1 MKISVAG
8 IIVVDSYVFIAR
20 RLNIGQMGNRWE
32 FPGGKVED
40 GEDPKLALRRE
51 YKEEFNAD
59 VSVGK
64 EIATGHFTHNGCD
77 VKLIAY
83 EVSFNDE
90 DINWILTE
98 HSEVKW
104 VPLDEIPKENF
115 VDSDLMLYDD
125 IKRFYGNCNDNT
137 K

>member
-8 IIVVDSYVFIAR
+8 IAVVDSYVFIAR
-20 RLNIGQMGNRWE
+20 RLNIGQMGGRWE

-40 GEDPKLALRRE
+40 GEDPVEALVRE
-51 YKEEFNAD
+51 YKEEFNVD
-59 VSVGK
+59 ISVGSQ
-64 EIATGHFTHNGCD
+64 IATGFFTHNEKQ

-83 EVSFNDE
+83 EVFFNEE

-98 HSEVKW
+98 HSEVQW
-104 VPLDEIPKENF
+104 VKLDEIPTQNF
-115 VDSDLMLYDD
+115 VDSDLMLYDK
-125 IKRFYGNCNDNT
+125 IKQFYEGHDE